1 MEFSWEKCDVPADI
15 AHSLKEHFKEN
26 NASFEPRYALCSD
39 LTLERKFGSSC
50 LVVSDG
56 CVATADIAGKIFSFA
71 LSEIKEVKVDELFG
85 GGKLVAVLS
94 DGEHNLIFYTK
105 TCVPEFA
112 IMSRILNDLIKGKV
126 PETPDEEEQ
135 AWCPRC
141 GAPLPARGENCPLCV
156 PRFAVLLRILRFVK
170 PYKKR
175 VAILIAFT
183 LVTVGSQMCPPYL
196 TKLIVDEVIKNSRI
210 SMLGIYIGG
219 MVACGMLLL
228 LSRFVSGTLTS
239 WMANRIT
246 ADIREMLH
254 SHIQRLQ
261 LRYFNRRESGELIAR
276 VMHDTGELRG
286 FLVEGLPF
294 LLVNSISFVTIAII
308 LLNLDAKLTLL
319 VLLPVPLLMGGGGWF
334 WNRLIPLFHKA
345 GSRMARVHTLLGETI
360 HGIRPVKILCQED
373 KRVTQF
379 NSASE
384 GLFGASVVIDRTFI
398 GFSEIMFWVMTLGVA
413 GVWLFAS
420 RRIVGGD
427 SSLSLGDLL
436 AFVGY
441 IWLFYGPLQWFTTV
455 LNWMT
460 HAFSGAERIFG
471 ILDSP
476 PEVHE
481 ASDAVI
487 LPQIK
492 GAISFKN
499 VHFSYERGKE
509 VIKDVSFDIAPSEMI
524 GLVGKSG
531 AGKSTMINLICR
543 FYDVDSGLITI
554 DGHPI
559 KKINLAQLRQ
569 QIGIVMQEP
578 FLFNATIMENIRYG
592 KPDATF
598 EEVVRAARA
607 ARAHEFI
614 LQKEDG
620 YDTYIGEGGAMLSVG
635 EKQRISISQAILHD
649 PPILIL
655 DEATSSVDSETEKA
669 IQEAISNLIQNRT
682 TIAIA
687 HRLATLRNAT
697 RLIVIEEGK
706 IEEMGTHD
714 ELIAKDG
721 IYSRLVQI
729 QTDLSRLRSKVW
741 EE

>member
-1 MEFSWEKCDVPADI
+1 MDFSWEKCKVPGHVSRI
-15 AHSLKEHFKEN
+15 LEERFKQD
-26 NASFEPRYALCSD
+26 NAAFQPRYALCSD
-39 LTLERKFGSSC
+39 LTLDRKFGISC

-56 CVATADIAGKIFSFA
+56 RIASADITGKVLSFP
-71 LSEIKEVKVDELFG
+71 LSDISEVKVDELFG
-85 GGKLVAVLS
+85 GGKLVAVLP
-94 DGEHNLIFYTK
+94 DGEHNLIFYTR

-112 IMSRILNDLIKGKV
+112 IMNRILNDLIRGRV
-126 PETPDEEEQ
+126 PEIPEEEERSY
-135 AWCPRC
+135 CPRC
-141 GAPLPARGENCPLCV
+141 GAPLPERGENCPLCV

-175 VAILIAFT
+175 VAILMAST

-196 TKLIVDEVIKNSRI
+196 TKLIVDDVINKKRV
-210 SMLGIYIGG
+210 SMLWMYIGG
-219 MVACGMLLL
+219 MVACGLFLL

-254 SHIQRLQ
+254 GHIQRLQ
-261 LRYFNRRESGELIAR
+261 LRYFNRRESGELVAR

-294 LLVNSISFVTIAII
+294 LLVNSISFVMIAII

-373 KRVTQF
+373 KRVTHF
-379 NSASE
+379 NRASE
-384 GLFGASVVIDRTFI
+384 GLFSASVVIDRTFI

-413 GVWLFAS
+413 GVWFFAS

-460 HAFSGAERIFG
+460 HAFSGAERIFA

-476 PEVHE
+476 PEIRE
-481 ASDAVI
+481 APDSI
-487 LPQIK
+487 SLPRIK

-531 AGKSTMINLICR
+531 VGKSTMINLICR

-578 FLFNATIMENIRYG
+578 FLFNATIMDNIRYG
-592 KPDATF
+592 KPGASF
-598 EEVVRAARA
+598 EEVVRAAWA

-614 LQKEDG
+614 LEKEDG
-620 YDTYIGEGGAMLSVG
+620 YDTYIGEGGVSLSVG
-635 EKQRISISQAILHD
+635 EKQRIAIAQAILHD

-687 HRLATLRNAT
+687 HRLATLRNAS
-697 RLIVIEEGK
+697 RLIVVEDGK

-714 ELIAKDG
+714 ELVAKQG

-729 QTDLSRLRSKVW
+729 QTDLSRLRASVW